1 MLCKVC
7 FCTFIICY
15 STQKSSGAQK
25 VYKERSVLQR
35 LHRGGES
42 AAAVDEDGGV
52 TLVDRHD
59 GAVAQQAAEVQHF
72 ARLAADGRDDA
83 DGGGLAV
90 DHAHRR
96 RR

>member
-1 MLCKVC
+1 MGL
-7 FCTFIICY
+7 FLENY
-15 STQKSSGAQK
+15 SLI
-25 VYKERSVLQR
+25 LQR
-35 LHRGGES
+35 LHRGRES

-83 DGGGLAV
+83 DGGGLV
-90 DHAHRR
+90 I
-96 RR
+96 